1 MTPELYWLTWTVAFS
16 ALLWIP
22 YVANRFREL
31 GPPSWTKWF
40 IPLDPPHR
48 AEWANRSARAHVN
61 AVEGL
66 VVFAPLAIVA
76 SIQGG
81 TAATA
86 LACQIFFFAR
96 LAHALVQIS
105 GMPIPFRTMP
115 FLVAFACQIT
125 LAVSILSRA

>member
-1 MTPELYWLTWTVAFS
+1 MTPELYWLTWAVALS
-16 ALLWIP
+16 GLLWIP

-31 GPPSWTKWF
+31 GSPSWTKWF
-40 IPLDPPHR
+40 PRPDPPHR
-48 AEWANRSARAHVN
+48 AEWANRNAKAHLN

-76 SIQGG
+76 SVQGG

-96 LAHALVQIS
+96 LTHAFVQTS
-105 GMPIPFRTMP
+105 GMPIPFRTLP
-115 FLVAFACQIT
+115 FLVAFACQVM
-125 LAVSILSRA
+125 LAGSILSRA